1 MVKVKENTDSMAC
14 GDCTFQI
21 TTANEILLKALT
33 KYSMMLDYVTQA
45 GETELLNI
53 EGLINAILFDGMTR
67 RIKELAKKH
76 CFDTQEEFIDCMAA
90 CKDGEEVAIE
100 IRCSECN
107 FYKKMHDEILS
118 QIPVPDTQKKLAL

>member
-1 MVKVKENTDSMAC
+1 MVKAKESTDSMAC

-21 TTANEILLKALT
+21 TMANEVLLKALA
-33 KYSMMLDYVTQA
+33 KYSMMLDYVTHA
-45 GETELLNI
+45 DETEQLNI
-53 EGLINAILFDGMTR
+53 EGLINAILLEGMTR

-76 CFDTQEEFIDCMAA
+76 CFDTQEDFIDCMSS

-118 QIPVPDTQKKLAL
+118 QIPVTDTQKKLAL

>member
-1 MVKVKENTDSMAC
+1 MVKVKESTDSMAC

-21 TTANEILLKALT
+21 TMANEVLLKALA
-33 KYSMMLDYVTQA
+33 KYSMMLDYVTHA
-45 GETELLNI
+45 DETEQLNI
-53 EGLINAILFDGMTR
+53 EGLINAILLEGMTR

-76 CFDTQEEFIDCMAA
+76 CFDTQEDFIACMSS

>member
-1 MVKVKENTDSMAC
+1 MVKVKESTDSMAC

-21 TTANEILLKALT
+21 TKANEVLLKALA
-33 KYSMMLDYVTQA
+33 KYSMMLDYVTHADESEQ
-45 GETELLNI
+45 LNI
-53 EGLINAILFDGMTR
+53 EGLINAILLEGMTR

-76 CFDTQEEFIDCMAA
+76 CFDTQEDFIDCMSS